1 MSEHEHDDNFEL
13 KYVGY
18 VALAIGLVVFL
29 SGMGGLLL
37 NLAHK
42 PCMSVFYIILGLV
55 TGFLIAVVF
64 PWMLL
69 RTLAK
74 EENASEEEK

>member
-1 MSEHEHDDNFEL
+1 
-13 KYVGY
+13 
-18 VALAIGLVVFL
+18 
-29 SGMGGLLL
+29 
-37 NLAHK
+37 
-42 PCMSVFYIILGLV
+42 MSVFYIILGLV

-69 RTLAK
+69 RKLAK

>member
-1 MSEHEHDDNFEL
+1 
-13 KYVGY
+13 
-18 VALAIGLVVFL
+18 
-29 SGMGGLLL
+29 
-37 NLAHK
+37 
-42 PCMSVFYIILGLV
+42 MSVFYIILGLV
-55 TGFLIAVVF
+55 TSFLIAVVF